1 MDEGFRNSSEL
12 KGGLYGAMCRQGT
25 HVPICLSQ
33 WYLTVEDPHSLSLAY
48 VSGLRSL
55 L

>member
-12 KGGLYGAMCRQGT
+12 KAGLYGAMCRQGT

-48 VSGLRSL
+48 VSGLRSPL
-55 L
+55 